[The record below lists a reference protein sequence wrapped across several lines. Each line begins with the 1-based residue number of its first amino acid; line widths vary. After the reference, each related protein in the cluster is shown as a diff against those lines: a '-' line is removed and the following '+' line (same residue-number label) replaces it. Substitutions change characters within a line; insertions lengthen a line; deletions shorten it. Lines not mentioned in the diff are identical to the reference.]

1 MLSSQQSHS
10 SYFVR
15 LVPMMVA
22 VMVMAVVTVAAVPII
37 RPVVRVAI
45 VRPVVIAVRIIVSIR
60 VVSVVAWSES
70 NAEVDLSI
78 GTWRRSK
85 AQAPRHQSNQ

>member
-22 VMVMAVVTVAAVPII
+22 MMVMAVVTVAAVPII

-45 VRPVVIAVRIIVSIR
+45 VRPVVVPIR
-60 VVSVVAWSES
+60 VISVVPRSDP
-70 NAEVDLSI
+70 NAEEDSSV

-85 AQAPRHQSNQ
+85 GQSPRHQYN

>member
-45 VRPVVIAVRIIVSIR
+45 VRPVVPIR
-60 VVSVVAWSES
+60 VISVVPRSDP
-70 NAEVDLSI
+70 NAEEDSSV

-85 AQAPRHQSNQ
+85 GQARRHQYN